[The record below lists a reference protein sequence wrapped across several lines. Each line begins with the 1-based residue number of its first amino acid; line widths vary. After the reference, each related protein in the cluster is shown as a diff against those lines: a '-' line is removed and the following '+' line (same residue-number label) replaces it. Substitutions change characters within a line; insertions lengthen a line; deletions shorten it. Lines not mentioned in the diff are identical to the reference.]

1 MKRKVFNFSLLASV
15 GLLLFGT
22 VACSNE
28 TIKPAIISLSA
39 SKLELNVGDTKQIR
53 VSVEKKYASSPVRW
67 FTSDENVAYFRD
79 SSSGW
84 VTAVGAGTATVT
96 ASIGGGYADCRII
109 VTNDGGDPD
118 ATRFTLQSSASLKIG
133 ETQKLSYSAN
143 PTGASIEFTTD
154 NRGVAEVSAAGV
166 VNAVAEGTATIT
178 AVATWA
184 DKEESITRYCDVTV
198 TEEGGGGETPSG
210 ELDIGVDKNLKLS
223 GKLYVG
229 SPDVSKATMTQLLKD
244 FNKLTNSNI
253 SFEITKFEDGDGAS
267 NFPTGAASGPDLY
280 PFVSDQT
287 MSLARLGALDSVDRK
302 IINTY
307 KSTMLSGATEASYFS
322 TSSFGYPFA
331 ADNGVVMFYDKSQV
345 SADQIDTVD
354 KLFSVASSK
363 GKKVGYNLENGFYGA
378 AALHTFNEGK
388 SMFELKTTS
397 TGYQSTSTFNCENG
411 LKGMK
416 LVTKMMSHSAYEK
429 VSKQAPGASLL
440 ATIIDVSNVREFKEQ
455 MGGNYA
461 VAPVPWIDDNHTE
474 RLCTYLG
481 YKFYGVNKASSR
493 KEAAAKV
500 AQFLVSEYAQ
510 DYRFKQER
518 TQPTLKSLQST
529 CSSEQHIAAL
539 NAQKASGSTLLLG
552 IFGDEYFNNTG
563 VYLLKLW
570 NDYIS
575 DDINPT
581 DAQLS
586 TLLSKLDGSWA

>member
-1 MKRKVFNFSLLASV
+1 MKRKTLHFSLLASV
-15 GLLLFGT
+15 GLLVFGT

-28 TIKPAIISLSA
+28 TFKPAEIRLSA

-96 ASIGGGYADCRII
+96 ASIGGGYADCRVI

-118 ATRFTLQSSASLKIG
+118 ATSFTLQSSASLKVG
-133 ETQKLSYSAN
+133 ETQKLSFSAR
-143 PTGASIEFTTD
+143 PTGASVEFTVD
-154 NRGVAEVSAAGV
+154 DRSVAEVSAAGV
-166 VNAVAEGTATIT
+166 VNAVAVGTATVT
-178 AVATWA
+178 ATATWA
-184 DKEESITRYCDVTV
+184 DKEESITRYCSVSV
-198 TEEGGGGETPSG
+198 TEEGGGGEEPSEG
-210 ELDIGVDKNLKLS
+210 LDIGVDKNLKLK
-223 GKLYVG
+223 GELYVG

-244 FNKLTNSNI
+244 FNKLTNSSVTFN
-253 SFEITKFEDGDGAS
+253 ITKFEDGDGAS

-331 ADNGVVMFYDKSQV
+331 ADNGVVMFYDKSLV
-345 SADQIDTVD
+345 SADEIDTVD
-354 KLFSVASSK
+354 KLFSVAKSK
-363 GKKVGYNLENGFYGA
+363 GMKVGYNLENGFYGA
-378 AALHTFNEGK
+378 AALHTFSEGQ

-397 TGYQSTSTFNCENG
+397 TGYKSTSTFDSPAG
-411 LKGMK
+411 LQGMK
-416 LVTKMMSHSAYEK
+416 LVTKMMSNSAYEK

-440 ATIIDVSNVREFKEQ
+440 ATIIDVSNVREFKEA
-455 MGGNYA
+455 MGNKYA
-461 VAPVPWIDDNHTE
+461 VAPVPWVDDSHTQ

-481 YKFYGVNKASSR
+481 YKFYGVNKASSN
-493 KEAAAKV
+493 KAIAAKV

-529 CSSEQHIAAL
+529 CSSEPHIAAL

-575 DDINPT
+575 DDEIPT
-581 DAQLS
+581 EAQM
-586 TLLSKLDGSWA
+586 TALLRQLDGSWA